1 MQLQSLTIEFI
12 LLQISVAFSPGLIIA
27 LVVNEAVQKGK
38 KNALQVAYGAAAGAI
53 GITIITAAVI
63 TYIFS
68 LIPEILTFIYIFGII
83 YIVYKGIKTIQDK
96 GDSPKVLGSAS
107 FLSGFK
113 INLANP
119 KMWVFYLSVLPLFI
133 TDESN
138 IFSSLIFL
146 GIVTIFINLFADISY
161 ALLSSYL
168 FNNSSTKV
176 KRYINVIS
184 GICLIGIGI
193 YLFFSRFIWI
203 FSRFNR
209 IIRFVILKKF
219 WNCTYATQSGW

>member
-27 LVVNEAVQKGK
+27 LVVNEAVQKGR
-38 KNALQVAYGAAAGAI
+38 KNALQVAYGAATGAI
-53 GITIITAAVI
+53 GITLITAAVI

-96 GDSPKVLGSAS
+96 GDSPEVLSSAS
-107 FLSGFK
+107 FMSGFK

-138 IFSSLIFL
+138 IFSSLIYL

-168 FNNSSTKV
+168 FNNSSTKI
-176 KRYINVIS
+176 KRYINIFS
-184 GICLIGIGI
+184 GVCLIGIGI
-193 YLFFSRFIWI
+193 YLFFSRFI
-203 FSRFNR
+203 
-209 IIRFVILKKF
+209 
-219 WNCTYATQSGW
+219 

>member
-27 LVVNEAVQKGK
+27 LVVNEAVQKGR

-83 YIVYKGIKTIQDK
+83 YIVYKGIKTVQDK

-138 IFSSLIFL
+138 IFSSLIYL

-168 FNNSSTKV
+168 FNNSSTKI
-176 KRYINVIS
+176 KRYINIFS
-184 GICLIGIGI
+184 GVCLIGIGI
-193 YLFFSRFIWI
+193 YLFFSRFI
-203 FSRFNR
+203 
-209 IIRFVILKKF
+209 
-219 WNCTYATQSGW
+219 

>member
-1 MQLQSLTIEFI
+1 VQLQSLTIEFI

-27 LVVNEAVQKGK
+27 LVVNEAVQKGR
-38 KNALQVAYGAAAGAI
+38 KNGLQVAYGAATGAI
-53 GITIITAAVI
+53 GITIITAGVI

-83 YIVYKGIKTIQDK
+83 YIVYKGIKTLQDK

-133 TDESN
+133 TDESS
-138 IFSSLIFL
+138 IFSSLIYL

-168 FNNSSTKV
+168 FNNSSTKI

-184 GICLIGIGI
+184 GFCLMGIGI
-193 YLFFSRFIWI
+193 YLFFSRFI
-203 FSRFNR
+203 
-209 IIRFVILKKF
+209 
-219 WNCTYATQSGW
+219 

>member
-1 MQLQSLTIEFI
+1 MQLQSLTVEFI

-27 LVVNEAVQKGK
+27 LVVNEAVQKGR
-38 KNALQVAYGAAAGAI
+38 KNALQVAYGAATGAI
-53 GITIITAAVI
+53 GITLITAAVI

-133 TDESN
+133 TDEAN
-138 IFSSLIFL
+138 VFSSLIFL
-146 GIVTIFINLFADISY
+146 GIVTILINLFADISY

-168 FNNSSTKV
+168 FNNSSTNV
-176 KRYINVIS
+176 KRYINIIS
-184 GICLIGIGI
+184 GLCLIGIGI
-193 YLFFSRFIWI
+193 YLFFSRFI
-203 FSRFNR
+203 
-209 IIRFVILKKF
+209 
-219 WNCTYATQSGW
+219 

>member
-1 MQLQSLTIEFI
+1 VQLQSLTIEFI

-27 LVVNEAVQKGK
+27 LVVNEAVQKGR
-38 KNALQVAYGAAAGAI
+38 KNALQVAYGAATGAI
-53 GITIITAAVI
+53 GITIITAGVI

-83 YIVYKGIKTIQDK
+83 YIIYKGIKTIQDK
-96 GDSPKVLGSAS
+96 GDSPKVLSSAS
-107 FLSGFK
+107 FMSGFK

-133 TDESN
+133 TDESS
-138 IFSSLIFL
+138 IFSSLIYL

-168 FNNSSTKV
+168 FNNSSTKI
-176 KRYINVIS
+176 KRYINIFS

-193 YLFFSRFIWI
+193 YLFISRF
-203 FSRFNR
+203 
-209 IIRFVILKKF
+209 
-219 WNCTYATQSGW
+219 T

>member
-1 MQLQSLTIEFI
+1 MQLQSLTVEFI

-27 LVVNEAVQKGK
+27 LVVNEAVQKGR
-38 KNALQVAYGAAAGAI
+38 KNALQVAYGAATGAI
-53 GITIITAAVI
+53 GITLITAAVI

-96 GDSPKVLGSAS
+96 GDSPEVLGSAS
-107 FLSGFK
+107 FMSGFK

-138 IFSSLIFL
+138 IFSSLIYL

-168 FNNSSTKV
+168 FNNSTTKV
-176 KRYINVIS
+176 KRYINIIS
-184 GICLIGIGI
+184 GVCLIGIGI
-193 YLFFSRFIWI
+193 YLFFSRFI
-203 FSRFNR
+203 
-209 IIRFVILKKF
+209 
-219 WNCTYATQSGW
+219 

>member
-27 LVVNEAVQKGK
+27 LVVNEAVQKGR

-107 FLSGFK
+107 FMSGFK

-133 TDESN
+133 TDESS
-138 IFSSLIFL
+138 IFSSLIYL

-168 FNNSSTKV
+168 FNNSSTKI
-176 KRYINVIS
+176 KRYINIFS
-184 GICLIGIGI
+184 GVCLIGIGI
-193 YLFFSRFIWI
+193 YLFFSRFI
-203 FSRFNR
+203 
-209 IIRFVILKKF
+209 
-219 WNCTYATQSGW
+219 

>member
-1 MQLQSLTIEFI
+1 MQFQSLTIEFI
-12 LLQISVAFSPGLIIA
+12 ILQISVAFSPGLIIA
-27 LVVNEAVQKGK
+27 LIVNEAVQKGR

-119 KMWVFYLSVLPLFI
+119 KMWVFYISVLPLFI

-168 FNNSSTKV
+168 FKNSTIKV
-176 KRYINVIS
+176 KMYINIIS
-184 GICLIGIGI
+184 GVCLIGIGI
-193 YLFFSRFIWI
+193 YLFFSRFI
-203 FSRFNR
+203 
-209 IIRFVILKKF
+209 
-219 WNCTYATQSGW
+219 

>member
-1 MQLQSLTIEFI
+1 MQLQPLTIEFI

-27 LVVNEAVQKGK
+27 LVVNEAVQKGR
-38 KNALQVAYGAAAGAI
+38 KNALQVAYGAATGAI
-53 GITIITAAVI
+53 GITLTTAAVI

-83 YIVYKGIKTIQDK
+83 YIVYKGIKTTQDK
-96 GDSPKVLGSAS
+96 GDSPEVLGSAS
-107 FLSGFK
+107 FLSGLK

-138 IFSSLIFL
+138 IFSSLIYL

-161 ALLSSYL
+161 AFVSSYL
-168 FNNSSTKV
+168 FNNSTTKV
-176 KRYINVIS
+176 KRYINIIS
-184 GICLIGIGI
+184 GLCLIGIGI
-193 YLFFSRFIWI
+193 YLFFSRFI
-203 FSRFNR
+203 
-209 IIRFVILKKF
+209 
-219 WNCTYATQSGW
+219 

>member
-1 MQLQSLTIEFI
+1 MQLKSLTIEFI

-27 LVVNEAVQKGK
+27 LVVNEAVQKGR
-38 KNALQVAYGAAAGAI
+38 KNALQVAYGAATGAI
-53 GITIITAAVI
+53 GITLITAAVI

-96 GDSPKVLGSAS
+96 GDSPEVLGSAS
-107 FLSGFK
+107 FMSGFK

-138 IFSSLIFL
+138 IFSSLIYL

-168 FNNSSTKV
+168 FNNSSTKI
-176 KRYINVIS
+176 KRYINIFS

-193 YLFFSRFIWI
+193 YLFFSRFI
-203 FSRFNR
+203 
-209 IIRFVILKKF
+209 
-219 WNCTYATQSGW
+219 

>member
-27 LVVNEAVQKGK
+27 LVVNEAVQKGR

-53 GITIITAAVI
+53 GITIITAGVI

-68 LIPEILTFIYIFGII
+68 LVPEILTFIYIFGII

-96 GDSPKVLGSAS
+96 GDSPEVLGSAS
-107 FLSGFK
+107 FMSGFK

-133 TDESN
+133 TDESS
-138 IFSSLIFL
+138 IFSSLIYL

-168 FNNSSTKV
+168 FNNSSTKI
-176 KRYINVIS
+176 KRYINIFS

-193 YLFFSRFIWI
+193 YLFFNRFI
-203 FSRFNR
+203 
-209 IIRFVILKKF
+209 
-219 WNCTYATQSGW
+219 

>member
-1 MQLQSLTIEFI
+1 VQLQSLTIEFI

-27 LVVNEAVQKGK
+27 LVVNEAVQKGR

-53 GITIITAAVI
+53 GITIITAGVI

-96 GDSPKVLGSAS
+96 GDSPKVLSSAS
-107 FLSGFK
+107 FMSGFK

-133 TDESN
+133 TDESS
-138 IFSSLIFL
+138 IFSSLIYL

-168 FNNSSTKV
+168 FNNSTTKV
-176 KRYINVIS
+176 KRYINIIS
-184 GICLIGIGI
+184 GVCLIGIGI
-193 YLFFSRFIWI
+193 YLFFSRFI
-203 FSRFNR
+203 
-209 IIRFVILKKF
+209 
-219 WNCTYATQSGW
+219 

>member
-27 LVVNEAVQKGK
+27 LVVNEAVQKGR
-38 KNALQVAYGAAAGAI
+38 KNALQVAYGAAAGAV

-83 YIVYKGIKTIQDK
+83 YIVYKGIKTLQDK
-96 GDSPKVLGSAS
+96 GDSPEVLGSAS

-138 IFSSLIFL
+138 IFSYLIYL

-168 FNNSSTKV
+168 FNNSTTKV
-176 KRYINVIS
+176 KRYINIIS
-184 GICLIGIGI
+184 GVCLIGIGI
-193 YLFFSRFIWI
+193 YLFFSRFI
-203 FSRFNR
+203 
-209 IIRFVILKKF
+209 
-219 WNCTYATQSGW
+219 

>member
-27 LVVNEAVQKGK
+27 LVVNEAVQKGR

-53 GITIITAAVI
+53 GITIITAGVI

-96 GDSPKVLGSAS
+96 GDSPIVLSSAS
-107 FLSGFK
+107 FMSGFK

-133 TDESN
+133 TDESS
-138 IFSSLIFL
+138 IFSSLIYL

-168 FNNSSTKV
+168 FNNSSTKI
-176 KRYINVIS
+176 KRYINIFS

-193 YLFFSRFIWI
+193 YLFFSRFI
-203 FSRFNR
+203 
-209 IIRFVILKKF
+209 
-219 WNCTYATQSGW
+219 

>member
-27 LVVNEAVQKGK
+27 LVVNEAVQKGR

-96 GDSPKVLGSAS
+96 GDSPEVLGSAS
-107 FLSGFK
+107 FMSGFK

-138 IFSSLIFL
+138 VFSSLIYL

-168 FNNSSTKV
+168 FNNSSIKI
-176 KRYINVIS
+176 KKYINVFS
-184 GICLIGIGI
+184 GVCLIGIGI
-193 YLFFSRFIWI
+193 YLFFSRFI
-203 FSRFNR
+203 
-209 IIRFVILKKF
+209 
-219 WNCTYATQSGW
+219 

>member
-27 LVVNEAVQKGK
+27 LVVNEAVQKGR

-107 FLSGFK
+107 FLSGLK

-138 IFSSLIFL
+138 IFSSLIYL

-161 ALLSSYL
+161 AFVSSYL
-168 FNNSSTKV
+168 FNNSTTKV
-176 KRYINVIS
+176 KRYINIIS
-184 GICLIGIGI
+184 GLCLIGIGI
-193 YLFFSRFIWI
+193 YLFFSRFI
-203 FSRFNR
+203 
-209 IIRFVILKKF
+209 
-219 WNCTYATQSGW
+219 

>member
-27 LVVNEAVQKGK
+27 LVVNEGVQKGR

-53 GITIITAAVI
+53 GITIITAGVI

-107 FLSGFK
+107 FMSGFK

-138 IFSSLIFL
+138 IFSSLIYL

-168 FNNSSTKV
+168 FNNSTTRV
-176 KRYINVIS
+176 KRYINMIS
-184 GICLIGIGI
+184 GLCLVGIGI
-193 YLFFSRFIWI
+193 YLFFSRFI
-203 FSRFNR
+203 
-209 IIRFVILKKF
+209 
-219 WNCTYATQSGW
+219 

>member
-27 LVVNEAVQKGK
+27 LVVNEAVQKGR
-38 KNALQVAYGAAAGAI
+38 KNALQVAYGAASGAI
-53 GITIITAAVI
+53 GITIITAGVI

-68 LIPEILTFIYIFGII
+68 LIPEILTFIYIVGII

-96 GDSPKVLGSAS
+96 GDSPKVLSSAS
-107 FLSGFK
+107 FMSGFK

-133 TDESN
+133 TDESS
-138 IFSSLIFL
+138 IFSSLIYL

-168 FNNSSTKV
+168 FNNSSTKI
-176 KRYINVIS
+176 KRYINIFS

-193 YLFFSRFIWI
+193 YLFFSRFI
-203 FSRFNR
+203 
-209 IIRFVILKKF
+209 
-219 WNCTYATQSGW
+219 

>member
-1 MQLQSLTIEFI
+1 MQFQSLTIEFI
-12 LLQISVAFSPGLIIA
+12 ILQISVAFSPGLIIA
-27 LVVNEAVQKGK
+27 LIVNEAVQKGR

-119 KMWVFYLSVLPLFI
+119 KMWVFYISVLPLFI

-168 FNNSSTKV
+168 FKNSTTKV
-176 KRYINVIS
+176 KMYINIIS
-184 GICLIGIGI
+184 GVCLIGIGI
-193 YLFFSRFIWI
+193 YLFFSRFI
-203 FSRFNR
+203 
-209 IIRFVILKKF
+209 
-219 WNCTYATQSGW
+219 

>member
-27 LVVNEAVQKGK
+27 LVVNEAVQKGR

-96 GDSPKVLGSAS
+96 GDSPKVLSSAS

-176 KRYINVIS
+176 KRYINIIS
-184 GICLIGIGI
+184 GVCLIGIGI
-193 YLFFSRFIWI
+193 YLFFSRFI
-203 FSRFNR
+203 
-209 IIRFVILKKF
+209 
-219 WNCTYATQSGW
+219 

>member
-27 LVVNEAVQKGK
+27 LVVNEAVQKGR

-83 YIVYKGIKTIQDK
+83 YIIYKGIKNIQDK
-96 GDSPKVLGSAS
+96 GDSPEVIGSAS
-107 FLSGFK
+107 FMSGFK
-113 INLANP
+113 VNLANP

-138 IFSSLIFL
+138 IFSSLFYL

-168 FNNSSTKV
+168 FNNSTTKV
-176 KRYINVIS
+176 KRYINIIS
-184 GICLIGIGI
+184 GLCLIGIGI
-193 YLFFSRFIWI
+193 YLFFSRFI
-203 FSRFNR
+203 
-209 IIRFVILKKF
+209 
-219 WNCTYATQSGW
+219 

>member
-27 LVVNEAVQKGK
+27 LVVNEAVQKGR
-38 KNALQVAYGAAAGAI
+38 KNALQVAYGAATGAI
-53 GITIITAAVI
+53 GITLITAAVI
-63 TYIFS
+63 SYIFS

-96 GDSPKVLGSAS
+96 GDSPEVLGSAS
-107 FLSGFK
+107 FMSGFK

-133 TDESN
+133 TDESD
-138 IFSSLIFL
+138 IFSSLIYL

-168 FNNSSTKV
+168 FNNSSTKI
-176 KRYINVIS
+176 KRYINIFS
-184 GICLIGIGI
+184 GVCLIGIGI
-193 YLFFSRFIWI
+193 YLFFSRFI
-203 FSRFNR
+203 
-209 IIRFVILKKF
+209 
-219 WNCTYATQSGW
+219 

>member
-27 LVVNEAVQKGK
+27 LVVNEAVQKGRN
-38 KNALQVAYGAAAGAI
+38 NALQVAYGAAAGAI
-53 GITIITAAVI
+53 GITLITAAVI

-96 GDSPKVLGSAS
+96 GDSPEVLGSAS
-107 FLSGFK
+107 FMSGFK

-138 IFSSLIFL
+138 IFSSLIYL

-168 FNNSSTKV
+168 FNNSSTKI
-176 KRYINVIS
+176 KRYINIFS
-184 GICLIGIGI
+184 GVCLIGIGI
-193 YLFFSRFIWI
+193 YLFFSRFI
-203 FSRFNR
+203 
-209 IIRFVILKKF
+209 
-219 WNCTYATQSGW
+219 

>member
-27 LVVNEAVQKGK
+27 LVVNEAVQKGR
-38 KNALQVAYGAAAGAI
+38 KNALQVAYGAATGAI
-53 GITIITAAVI
+53 GITLITAAVI
-63 TYIFS
+63 SYIFS

-96 GDSPKVLGSAS
+96 GDSPEVLGSAS
-107 FLSGFK
+107 FMSGFK

-138 IFSSLIFL
+138 IFSSLIYL

-168 FNNSSTKV
+168 FNNSTTKV
-176 KRYINVIS
+176 KRYINMIS
-184 GICLIGIGI
+184 GLCLVGIGI
-193 YLFFSRFIWI
+193 YLFFSRFI
-203 FSRFNR
+203 
-209 IIRFVILKKF
+209 
-219 WNCTYATQSGW
+219 

>member
-27 LVVNEAVQKGK
+27 LVVNEAVQKGR

-53 GITIITAAVI
+53 GITIITGTVI

-96 GDSPKVLGSAS
+96 SDSLKVLGSAS

-168 FNNSSTKV
+168 FNNSTTKV
-176 KRYINVIS
+176 KRYINIIS
-184 GICLIGIGI
+184 GVCLIGIGI
-193 YLFFSRFIWI
+193 YLFFSRFI
-203 FSRFNR
+203 
-209 IIRFVILKKF
+209 
-219 WNCTYATQSGW
+219 

>member
-27 LVVNEAVQKGK
+27 LVVNEAVQKGR

-96 GDSPKVLGSAS
+96 GDSPEVLVSAS
-107 FLSGFK
+107 YMSGLK

-138 IFSSLIFL
+138 IFSSLIYL

-168 FNNSSTKV
+168 FNNSSTKI
-176 KRYINVIS
+176 KRYINIFS
-184 GICLIGIGI
+184 GVCLIGIGI
-193 YLFFSRFIWI
+193 YLFFSRFI
-203 FSRFNR
+203 
-209 IIRFVILKKF
+209 
-219 WNCTYATQSGW
+219 

>member
-27 LVVNEAVQKGK
+27 LVVNEAVQKGR

-53 GITIITAAVI
+53 GITIITAGVI

-83 YIVYKGIKTIQDK
+83 YIIYKGIKTIQDK
-96 GDSPKVLGSAS
+96 GDGPKVLGSAS

-168 FNNSSTKV
+168 FNNSTTKV
-176 KRYINVIS
+176 KRYINIIS
-184 GICLIGIGI
+184 GVCLIGIGI
-193 YLFFSRFIWI
+193 YLFFSRFI
-203 FSRFNR
+203 
-209 IIRFVILKKF
+209 
-219 WNCTYATQSGW
+219 

>member
-27 LVVNEAVQKGK
+27 LVVNEAVQKGR

-68 LIPEILTFIYIFGII
+68 LIPEVLTFIYIFGII

-138 IFSSLIFL
+138 IFSSLIYL

-161 ALLSSYL
+161 AFVSSYL
-168 FNNSSTKV
+168 FNNSTTKV
-176 KRYINVIS
+176 KRYINIIS
-184 GICLIGIGI
+184 GLCLIGIGI
-193 YLFFSRFIWI
+193 YLFFSRFI
-203 FSRFNR
+203 
-209 IIRFVILKKF
+209 
-219 WNCTYATQSGW
+219 

>member
-1 MQLQSLTIEFI
+1 VQLQSLTIEFI

-27 LVVNEAVQKGK
+27 LVVNEAVQKGR
-38 KNALQVAYGAAAGAI
+38 KNALQVAYGAASGAI

-107 FLSGFK
+107 FLSGLK

-138 IFSSLIFL
+138 IFSSLIYL
-146 GIVTIFINLFADISY
+146 GFVTIFINLFADISY
-161 ALLSSYL
+161 AFVSSYL
-168 FNNSSTKV
+168 FNNSTTKV
-176 KRYINVIS
+176 KRYINIIS
-184 GICLIGIGI
+184 GLCLIGIGI
-193 YLFFSRFIWI
+193 YLFFSRFI
-203 FSRFNR
+203 
-209 IIRFVILKKF
+209 
-219 WNCTYATQSGW
+219 

>member
-12 LLQISVAFSPGLIIA
+12 LLQVSVAFSPGLIIA
-27 LVVNEAVQKGK
+27 LVVNEAVQKGRR
-38 KNALQVAYGAAAGAI
+38 NALQVAYGAASGAI

-138 IFSSLIFL
+138 IFSSLIYL

-168 FNNSSTKV
+168 FNNSTTKV
-176 KRYINVIS
+176 KRYINIIS
-184 GICLIGIGI
+184 GLCLIGIGI
-193 YLFFSRFIWI
+193 YLFFSRFI
-203 FSRFNR
+203 
-209 IIRFVILKKF
+209 
-219 WNCTYATQSGW
+219 

>member
-27 LVVNEAVQKGK
+27 LVVNEAVQKGR

-53 GITIITAAVI
+53 GITLITAAVI
-63 TYIFS
+63 AYIFS

-96 GDSPKVLGSAS
+96 GDSPEVLGSAS
-107 FLSGFK
+107 FMSGFK

-138 IFSSLIFL
+138 IFSSLIYL
-146 GIVTIFINLFADISY
+146 GIVTILINLFADISY
-161 ALLSSYL
+161 ALVSSYL
-168 FNNSSTKV
+168 FNNPTTKV
-176 KRYINVIS
+176 KRYINIIS
-184 GICLIGIGI
+184 GLCLIGIGI
-193 YLFFSRFIWI
+193 YLFFSRFI
-203 FSRFNR
+203 
-209 IIRFVILKKF
+209 
-219 WNCTYATQSGW
+219 

>member
-27 LVVNEAVQKGK
+27 LVVNEAVQKGR
-38 KNALQVAYGAAAGAI
+38 KNALQVAYGAATGAI
-53 GITIITAAVI
+53 GITIITAGVI

-68 LIPEILTFIYIFGII
+68 LTPEILTFIYIFGII
-83 YIVYKGIKTIQDK
+83 YIIYKGIKTIQDK

-138 IFSSLIFL
+138 IFSSLIYL

-168 FNNSSTKV
+168 FNNSTTKV
-176 KRYINVIS
+176 KRYINIIS
-184 GICLIGIGI
+184 GLCLIGIGI
-193 YLFFSRFIWI
+193 YLFFGRFI
-203 FSRFNR
+203 
-209 IIRFVILKKF
+209 
-219 WNCTYATQSGW
+219 

>member
-83 YIVYKGIKTIQDK
+83 YIIYKGIKTIQDK
-96 GDSPKVLGSAS
+96 GDGPKVLGSAS

-161 ALLSSYL
+161 AILSSYL

-193 YLFFSRFIWI
+193 YLFFSRFI
-203 FSRFNR
+203 
-209 IIRFVILKKF
+209 
-219 WNCTYATQSGW
+219 

>member
-1 MQLQSLTIEFI
+1 MQLQSLTVEFI

-27 LVVNEAVQKGK
+27 LVGNEAVQKGR
-38 KNALQVAYGAAAGAI
+38 KNALQVAYGAATGAI

-68 LIPEILTFIYIFGII
+68 LIPEILTFIYIFGMIYII
-83 YIVYKGIKTIQDK
+83 YKGVKTLQDK
-96 GDSPKVLGSAS
+96 GDSPEVLGSAS
-107 FLSGFK
+107 FMSGFK

-133 TDESN
+133 TDEAN

-146 GIVTIFINLFADISY
+146 GIVTILINLFADISY

-168 FNNSSTKV
+168 FNNSSTNV
-176 KRYINVIS
+176 KRYINIIS
-184 GICLIGIGI
+184 GLCLIGIGI
-193 YLFFSRFIWI
+193 YLFFSRFI
-203 FSRFNR
+203 
-209 IIRFVILKKF
+209 
-219 WNCTYATQSGW
+219 

>member
-27 LVVNEAVQKGK
+27 LVVNEAVQKGR
-38 KNALQVAYGAAAGAI
+38 KNALQVAYGAATGAI
-53 GITIITAAVI
+53 GITLITAAVI
-63 TYIFS
+63 SYIFS

-96 GDSPKVLGSAS
+96 GDSPEVLGSAS
-107 FLSGFK
+107 FMSGFK

-168 FNNSSTKV
+168 FNNSTTKV
-176 KRYINVIS
+176 KRYINMIS
-184 GICLIGIGI
+184 GLCLVGIGI
-193 YLFFSRFIWI
+193 YLFFSRFI
-203 FSRFNR
+203 
-209 IIRFVILKKF
+209 
-219 WNCTYATQSGW
+219 